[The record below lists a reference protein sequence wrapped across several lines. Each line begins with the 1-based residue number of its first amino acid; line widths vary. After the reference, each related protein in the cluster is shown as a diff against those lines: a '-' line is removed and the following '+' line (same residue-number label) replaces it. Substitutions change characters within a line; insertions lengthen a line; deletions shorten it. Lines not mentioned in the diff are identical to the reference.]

1 MESQPVKPERE
12 EDITDY
18 ARRVLC
24 IEAEAISQVAGH
36 LDTSFREAVA
46 VFVDC
51 RGRVV
56 VTGVGK
62 AGIVGQKVSATLAST
77 GTPSHWM
84 HPCDARHGDLGRVVK
99 DDVIL
104 ALSNSGETDE
114 MLLLLPAVKRIG
126 ATIIAI
132 TCSRDSTLGKYA
144 DIVLEMGPIQ
154 EACPLGLAPS
164 ASTTAMLALGDALS
178 LCVLRKRDF
187 TKDEYALYH
196 PAGELGRR
204 LLTVE
209 MVMRTEESNPVTSE
223 STVVREVLRVM
234 TETVGS
240 PGAAL
245 LVDQDGKLSGI
256 ITDGDIRRL
265 LQQDSD
271 FVDRPVSE
279 IMTQSPKCINS
290 KDLASEALRICR
302 DHKIDQLPVIDDDAL
317 PAGII
322 DVQDLMDVGKI

>member
-1 MESQPVKPERE
+1 MKPERE
-12 EDITDY
+12 EDAIDY
-18 ARRVLC
+18 AQRVLS
-24 IEAEAISQVAGH
+24 IEAQAISEAASH
-36 LDTSFREAVA
+36 LGPSFREAMLA
-46 VFVDC
+46 LINC

-62 AGIVGQKVSATLAST
+62 AGIIGQKVSATLVST

-84 HPCDARHGDLGRVVK
+84 HPADARHGDLGRVVK

-114 MLLLLPAVKRIG
+114 MLLLIPAVKRIG
-126 ATIIAI
+126 AAIIAI
-132 TCSRDSTLGKYA
+132 TCSQDSTLGKYA

-178 LCVLRKRDF
+178 LCVLRERDF
-187 TKDEYALYH
+187 TKDEYARYH
-196 PAGELGRR
+196 PAGELGRK
-204 LLTVE
+204 LLTVA
-209 MVMRTEESNPVTSE
+209 MVMRTGESNPVTDE
-223 STVVREVLRVM
+223 GTPVREVLRVM
-234 TETVGS
+234 TDTRGS

-245 LVDQDGKLSGI
+245 LVDPYGKLSGI
-256 ITDGDIRRL
+256 ITDGDLRRL
-265 LQQDSD
+265 LQHDVG

-279 IMTQSPKCINS
+279 IMTRSPKCINS
-290 KDLASEALRICR
+290 KDLASDALRICR
-302 DHKIDQLPVIDDDAL
+302 DNKIDQLPVTNDDGVAV
-317 PAGII
+317 GII

>member
-1 MESQPVKPERE
+1 MKSERE
-12 EDITDY
+12 EDATDY
-18 ARRVLC
+18 ARRVLR
-24 IEAEAISQVAGH
+24 IEAQAISQVAGH
-36 LDTSFREAVA
+36 LNSSFREAVA
-46 VFVDC
+46 ALLNC

-114 MLLLLPAVKRIG
+114 MLLLIPAVKRIG
-126 ATIIAI
+126 AAIMAI
-132 TCSRDSTLGKYA
+132 TCSKDSTLGKYA

-178 LCVLRKRDF
+178 LSVLRERDF

-196 PAGELGRR
+196 PAGELGRK

-209 MVMRTEESNPVTSE
+209 MVMRTAESNPVTSE
-223 STVVREVLRVM
+223 STTVREVLRVM
-234 TETVGS
+234 TDTVGS

-245 LVDQDGKLSGI
+245 LVDEHGKLSGI

-265 LQQDSD
+265 LQGDTG

-279 IMTQSPKCINS
+279 IMTRSPKRINC

-302 DHKIDQLPVIDDDAL
+302 DNKIDQLPVINDDGV